1 MIAPI
6 MKRITKISSNEI
18 AQINFSTHFSWIKC
32 LHFSCGL
39 FSLLIA
45 FFIFP
50 IHNWTSVN
58 CIFIFQPTCS
68 PRSYLIIRWRSV
80 TEFLTESLFLSRT
93 LSFLSPLH
101 SDHFVRMF
109 SKLLEIVSAT
119 TSENLCELIA
129 FVPGVSLPLSWYSQH
144 IGYLSCREI
153 NHVHFHP
160 ELCGW
165 FVADLSMSA

>member
-129 FVPGVSLPLSWYSQH
+129 FVPGVSLPLS
-144 IGYLSCREI
+144 
-153 NHVHFHP
+153 
-160 ELCGW
+160 
-165 FVADLSMSA
+165 